1 MIEQEIKSLK
11 SNYDARMEYLKQKE
25 KIRDKED
32 MLFSIFCSL
41 GVLAVFLVL
50 ILASLIELNKI

>member
-1 MIEQEIKSLK
+1 MIELQIKSLK

-25 KIRDKED
+25 RIRDKED

>member
-1 MIEQEIKSLK
+1 MIEQHIKSLK
-11 SNYDARMEYLKQKE
+11 SNYDDRMEYLKQKE

-50 ILASLIELNKI
+50 ILASLMELKKI